1 MNIDDDDLRAAAE
14 MTSDDLHRE
23 LEVFVVRRE
32 SCWPAWLYRQYH
44 HYRSD
49 VEVDAAM
56 FEEAIA
62 GVGHGEGPDLLWDLY
77 CDGKLDIGFHPSVIA
92 TAWSMANFPESCL
105 DSEVW
110 YDLFSRAGYTHNGQP
125 SPPAPRPR
133 EPVTVYRGCIAEHRF
148 GMAWTGDVE
157 RARRFANDPG
167 LNGAG
172 CVYVVRV
179 LPRAVLAYI
188 DRQGPHEDEYVL
200 DASTDYLNDNT
211 VREHG

>member
-1 MNIDDDDLRAAAE
+1 MNDDIDSDDLRAAAE
-14 MTSDDLHRE
+14 MTSEDLHHE
-23 LEVFVVRRE
+23 LDIFAVSRE

-44 HYRSD
+44 RYRSD

-56 FEEAIA
+56 FDRALGA
-62 GVGHGEGPDLLWDLY
+62 VGDNGPELLRDLY
-77 CDGKLDIGFHPSVIA
+77 HAGRLDIGFHPGVVPA
-92 TAWSMANFPESCL
+92 AWAASRFPEGHEL
-105 DSEVW
+105 DW
-110 YDLFSRAGYTHNGQP
+110 WDLFSRAGYTRTGQP

-133 EPVTVYRGCIAEHRF
+133 KPVTVYRGCIPEHRF
-148 GMAWTGDVE
+148 GMAWTGDIE

-188 DRQGPHEDEYVL
+188 DGQGHHKDEYVL
-200 DASTDYLNDNT
+200 DPSPDCLNDNT
-211 VREHG
+211 VIRFD